1 MAATD
6 KQRQAAAL
14 ASFDWPSACGGI
26 RTVNAPAVL
35 SEPIAIWLSLFGLGS
50 RSKYSHDLAQITILA
65 DSLGLSS

>member
-14 ASFDWPSACGGI
+14 ASFDWPSVSGGI

-35 SEPIAIWLSLFGLGS
+35 SEPTAIWVTLFGLDP
-50 RSKYSHDLAQITILA
+50 RSKYSRGLAQITILA